1 MTTSKTAR
9 HWRAGFTAEQDEV
22 LLRVAQRPHANGQ
35 ELYEAY
41 VAESGDAA
49 HGLGATSSRLN
60 VILSVMRETMDPA
73 LRIDLVR
80 RAARDR
86 RGETGEGGSSAPLGC
101 LVDGREWITAGAAAT
116 LLDCH
121 PRAVN
126 ALEEIERRPAV
137 HPLQRGSGRMMYARD
152 TVEAAARRKGEEKRP
167 APTGELPGLA
177 APVEPPAPVVA
188 PEVPL
193 PAGEARKGVQRWL
206 ALGYVDTAPGE
217 VTLRGERCVKP
228 AWVSERTGL
237 DPRAVGTLYGIL
249 ERRAHPTNAA
259 RVLYTRASA
268 ERLLEELAK
277 RRMPPPAPVA
287 TAPAPVATAP
297 APVAPPPAPPRSLA
311 ERLDVLN
318 LALAAGDLTLEE
330 HRAKVRAAV
339 GA

>member
-1 MTTSKTAR
+1 MTTSKTVR

-86 RGETGEGGSSAPLGC
+86 RGETGEGGSSGPLGI

-126 ALEEIERRPAV
+126 ALKEIERRPAV

-152 TVEAAARRKGEEKRP
+152 TVEAVARRKGEEKRA

-177 APVEPPAPVVA
+177 APVEPPATVVA
-188 PEVPL
+188 PEAPP
-193 PAGEARKGVQRWL
+193 PASEARKGVQQRWE
-206 ALGYVDTAPGE
+206 AGYVETAPGE
-217 VTLRGERCVKP
+217 VMLRGEQCVQP
-228 AWVSERTGL
+228 SWVSERTGL
-237 DPRAVGTLYGIL
+237 DPRAVGSLYGALL
-249 ERRAHPTNAA
+249 ERRPHPSNAA
-259 RVLYTRASA
+259 RVLYTRASV
-268 ERLLEELAK
+268 ERLLEELA
-277 RRMPPPAPVA
+277 RHRTAPVVPPPSP
-287 TAPAPVATAP
+287 TQ
-297 APVAPPPAPPRSLA
+297 PVAPPPAPPRSLA

-330 HRAKVRAAV
+330 HRAKVRAAA